1 MSWQS
6 MSSLR
11 AVFRSLKDNSSD
23 SSPFLPKTTNRIC
36 WGAAKSYLVFG
47 DVDGFGEAKEKIE
60 ALDGETLR
68 TVAEEIFTGMS
79 ALIYK

>member
-1 MSWQS
+1 

-11 AVFRSLKDNSSD
+11 AVFRSPKDNSSD
-23 SSPFLPKTTNRIC
+23 SSAISAENNESYML
-36 WGAAKSYLVFG
+36 GVAKSYLVFG

>member
-1 MSWQS
+1 M
-6 MSSLR
+6 L
-11 AVFRSLKDNSSD
+11 
-23 SSPFLPKTTNRIC
+23 
-36 WGAAKSYLVFG
+36 GAAKSYLVFG

>member
-23 SSPFLPKTTNRIC
+23 RLAISAENNESYML
-36 WGAAKSYLVFG
+36 GAAKSYLVFG

>member
-23 SSPFLPKTTNRIC
+23 NFAISAENNESYML
-36 WGAAKSYLVFG
+36 GAAKSYLVFG

>member
-23 SSPFLPKTTNRIC
+23 SSPFLPKTTIVYA
-36 WGAAKSYLVFG
+36 GAAKSYLVFG